1 MPQLDKVTFLTQF
14 FWLCIFYF
22 GFYLLLVK
30 HFLPR
35 MARLLKLRQAK
46 MSLSQ
51 GGFSLQEKS
60 ELQKTGDSLLLHG
73 AKSSR
78 NFFTTSLQN
87 TSDWMASTVQQTN
100 RSHFQSL
107 HQAYILSLFQMG
119 TLQNSIQ
126 MLHAKSVLSPRAHAA
141 AGAIPQSGPAK
152 ESFYTETVANFLKA

>member
-51 GGFSLQEKS
+51 EGFGLQEKS
-60 ELQKTGDSLLLHG
+60 DLQKTGDSLLLHG

-78 NFFTTSLQN
+78 NFFTASLQN
-87 TSDWMASTVQQTN
+87 TSDWMTSTIQQTN
-100 RSHFQSL
+100 RGHFQSL
-107 HQAYILSLFQMG
+107 HQAYILSLSNMG

-126 MLHAKSVLSPRAHAA
+126 MLHAKAVLSPRAHAT
-141 AGAIPQSGPAK
+141 AGASPQSGPAK
-152 ESFYTETVANFLKA
+152 ESFYNETVVDFLKA

>member
-60 ELQKTGDSLLLHG
+60 ELQKT
-73 AKSSR
+73 KS
-78 NFFTTSLQN
+78 
-87 TSDWMASTVQQTN
+87 
-100 RSHFQSL
+100 
-107 HQAYILSLFQMG
+107 
-119 TLQNSIQ
+119 TL
-126 MLHAKSVLSPRAHAA
+126 
-141 AGAIPQSGPAK
+141 
-152 ESFYTETVANFLKA
+152 